1 MTLDTAKK
9 SQTETSFLMTTSK
22 AKPGTPLA
30 DRVRDQ
36 TKELPVAPS
45 AFSASASLSLHFRSP
60 RETCLRPRK
69 LIPNCCEKLD
79 WRNFCLALKYW
90 LKQLLDDSSASIVYE
105 VCECVCAA
113 AVLLGVGGVSAC
125 TVDTL
130 TPWRVYCLPSSA
142 AGTCSPSYTHFLYL
156 SHSLCLCACLLV
168 FILANTPNQTVEADT
183 WRTEVTSTHRAA
195 NFRISL
201 RHLPLSMQQY
211 CNILKYF
218 RSKGFEVD
226 FTVVNCS
233 KSFYCDVFELKTMT
247 RVLLTCYIL
256 YI

>member
-9 SQTETSFLMTTSK
+9 SQTETPFLMTTSK

-45 AFSASASLSLHFRSP
+45 ACWLFCSFRSP

-113 AVLLGVGGVSAC
+113 VLLGVGGVSAC

-142 AGTCSPSYTHFLYL
+142 AGTCSLSRSVCVPVYWYLFWPIRLIKQQKQTPDERKSQVLTVLPTFVFL
-156 SHSLCLCACLLV
+156 
-168 FILANTPNQTVEADT
+168 
-183 WRTEVTSTHRAA
+183 
-195 NFRISL
+195 
-201 RHLPLSMQQY
+201 
-211 CNILKYF
+211 
-218 RSKGFEVD
+218 
-226 FTVVNCS
+226 
-233 KSFYCDVFELKTMT
+233 CDVYPRPGNNIAIFSSISVPGELN
-247 RVLLTCYIL
+247 LIL
-256 YI
+256 QL